1 MDMSQ
6 YLEIFIEETREHLQ
20 SLNQCLLGME
30 KNPEDNS
37 MLNEI
42 FRVAHTLK
50 GMSGT
55 MGFTR
60 MSRLT
65 HDMEDVLQAL
75 RNNEI
80 KVSTKLVDT
89 LFQCLDALESYTTMI
104 VETGSEGIEENESI
118 IKSLSDIINTTGAT
132 VTDAKPAAE
141 DEGAGETVK
150 SVSTLALDQYDQSI
164 IKKAADMGNNTYQIT
179 IKLNKG
185 CVLKSARAF
194 IIFKTLERHAEI
206 IKSEPVVQDIE
217 DEKFDFEFT
226 VIVVSKED
234 EDLFMRELNSISEV
248 EEVIIRL
255 IEEKRDVAEQAA
267 NTAIHEADPALNE
280 PAAEFAATT
289 ATAATAAAA
298 AAAVAAVETNAAKS
312 EAQSKKTKTGKTV
325 RVDIDRLDVL
335 LNLVSELIIQKT
347 RLEGL
352 EGIERTPD
360 YVETV
365 EYLERITTNLHDAVM
380 KVRMVPV
387 ETVFNRFPRM
397 IRDISKDLGKEVEL
411 IMSGEE
417 TELDRTVIDEIGDP
431 LIHLLR
437 NSVDHGIESIET
449 RKTLGKPEIGKIALR
464 AYQDGNNVVI
474 EVEDD
479 GEGIN
484 VEKVKKK
491 AIEKGLINKDMAAN
505 LTKKDIIDF
514 LFKPSFSTMD
524 VVTDLSGRGVGLDVV
539 KTKIEALGGTVEV
552 ETEFGKGSK
561 FFIRL
566 PLTLA
571 IIQALLVMVGKEKYA
586 IQLNSIQKITN
597 ITPDEIKL
605 VQKQEVVLYRNTVVP
620 IVRLDKVLE
629 VPKEEENPK
638 LLTLV
643 IVKRGDR
650 LTGFVVDKIIGQ
662 QEIVQKSLGKFLSGI
677 KVITSATIL
686 GDGNVALILDVNA
699 LAH

>member
-6 YLEIFIEETREHLQ
+6 YQEIFIEETKEHLQ
-20 SLNQCLLGME
+20 SLNQCLLTLE
-30 KNPEDNS
+30 KDPGDNS
-37 MLNEI
+37 VLNEI

-65 HDMEDVLQAL
+65 HDMENVLQAL
-75 RNNEI
+75 RNNEV
-80 KVSTKLVDT
+80 KVTTSLIDL
-89 LFQCLDALESYTTMI
+89 LFKCLDALENYTTM
-104 VETGSEGIEENESI
+104 VAETGSEGIEENLSI
-118 IKSLSDIINTTGAT
+118 IDALSNIIKGKAAQAAPAAKPSPSSVSVVHPTAISSATEDNYAILALNQYDTNIIN
-132 VTDAKPAAE
+132 
-141 DEGAGETVK
+141 
-150 SVSTLALDQYDQSI
+150 
-164 IKKAADMGNNTYQIT
+164 KAADLGNNTYQIT
-179 IKLNKG
+179 LKLNKG

-194 IIFKTLERHAEI
+194 VIFKTLERYSEI
-206 IKSEPVVQDIE
+206 IKSEPSVQDIE

-226 VIVVSKED
+226 VIVITKED
-234 EDLFMRELNSISEV
+234 EAIFVKELNSISEV
-248 EEVIIRL
+248 DKVIIRQVQA
-255 IEEKRDVAEQAA
+255 KRNVASSGVQASSA
-267 NTAIHEADPALNE
+267 PGNSQENPKDGQPSQLNT
-280 PAAEFAATT
+280 
-289 ATAATAAAA
+289 
-298 AAAVAAVETNAAKS
+298 ETNQTASDLSAKK
-312 EAQSKKTKTGKTV
+312 AKTGKTV
-325 RVDIDRLDVL
+325 RVDIERLDLL

-352 EGIERTPD
+352 EGITKTKD
-360 YVETV
+360 WVETL
-365 EYLERITTNLHDAVM
+365 EYLEKITTNLHDAVM

-397 IRDISKDLGKEVEL
+397 IRDISKNIGKEVEL
-411 IMSGEE
+411 IMTGEE

-437 NSVDHGIESIET
+437 NSVDHGIEPIEVRRSI
-449 RKTLGKPEIGKIALR
+449 GKPDTGKIALR

-479 GEGIN
+479 GAGIN
-484 VEKVKKK
+484 TEKVKKK

-505 LTKKDIIDF
+505 LTQKEIIDF
-514 LFKPSFSTMD
+514 LFKPSFSTAD
-524 VVTDLSGRGVGLDVV
+524 KVTDLSGRGVGLDVV
-539 KTKIEALGGTVEV
+539 KTKIEALGGIVEV
-552 ETEFGKGSK
+552 ETALGKGSR

-571 IIQALLVMVGKEKYA
+571 IIQALLVMVGNEKYA
-586 IQLNSIQKITN
+586 IQLSSIHKIMN
-597 ITPDEIKL
+597 IAPEEIKL
-605 VQKQEVVLYRNTVVP
+605 VQNQEVILYRNMVVP
-620 IVRLDKVLE
+620 IVRLDRVLE
-629 VPKEEENPK
+629 VPKEDGDTK
-638 LLTLV
+638 VLKLV

-650 LTGFVVDKIIGQ
+650 LTGFVVDKVLGQ

-677 KVITSATIL
+677 KVVTSATIL

>member
-20 SLNQCLLGME
+20 SLNQCLLQLE
-30 KNPEDNS
+30 KNPQDSS

-55 MGFTR
+55 MGFNR

-75 RNNEI
+75 RNNEM
-80 KVSTKLVDT
+80 KVSTELIDL
-89 LFQCLDALESYTTMI
+89 LFKCLDALEGYNARI
-104 VETGSEGIEENESI
+104 VETGSEGTEENTSI
-118 IKSLSDIINTTGAT
+118 INALAEMIEKKGAAGT
-132 VTDAKPAAE
+132 AAAAKASP
-141 DEGAGETVK
+141 GA
-150 SVSTLALDQYDQSI
+150 VSNASSPEQAVDLALNQYDLNVI
-164 IKKAADMGNNTYQIT
+164 NKAAALGNNAYQIT
-179 IKLNKG
+179 VKLNKG

-194 IIFKTLERHAEI
+194 IIFKTLERHSEI
-206 IKSEPVVQDIE
+206 IKSEPKVQDIE

-226 VIVVSKED
+226 VVVLSKED
-234 EDLFMRELNSISEV
+234 ESVFDKDLNSIAEV
-248 EEVIIRL
+248 DEVIIKL
-255 IEEKRDVAEQAA
+255 IKEKEAVVQPAAGEVAEDAD
-267 NTAIHEADPALNE
+267 NEAK
-280 PAAEFAATT
+280 AAESAENLAAQ
-289 ATAATAAAA
+289 ASQD
-298 AAAVAAVETNAAKS
+298 AVKR
-312 EAQSKKTKTGKTV
+312 TKTGKTV

-352 EGIERTPD
+352 EGIEKTQS

-365 EYLERITTNLHDAVM
+365 EYLERISTNLHDAVM

-397 IRDISKDLGKEVEL
+397 IRDISKSLGKEVEL
-411 IMSGEE
+411 RMSGEE

-437 NSVDHGIESIET
+437 NSCDHGIESIEQ
-449 RKTLGKPEIGKIALR
+449 RKSLGKPEVGVIELK

-474 EVEDD
+474 EVGDD
-479 GEGIN
+479 GQGIN
-484 VEKVKKK
+484 VDKVKKK
-491 AIEKGLINKDMAAN
+491 AIERGLINKDMAAN

-514 LFKPSFSTMD
+514 LFKPSFSTAD
-524 VVTDLSGRGVGLDVV
+524 KVTDLSGRGVGLDVV
-539 KTKIEALGGTVEV
+539 KTKIEALGGIVEV
-552 ETEFGKGSK
+552 ETELGKGSR
-561 FFIRL
+561 FYIRL

-571 IIQALLVMVGKEKYA
+571 IIQALLVMVGDEKYA
-586 IQLNSIQKITN
+586 IQLSSIHKITN
-597 ITPDEIKL
+597 IPADEIKL
-605 VQKQEVVLYRNTVVP
+605 VQKQEVVMYRNSVIPV
-620 IVRLDKVLE
+620 VRLDRVLE
-629 VPKEEENPK
+629 ISRGNEEKPKN
-638 LLTLV
+638 LTLV
-643 IVKRGDR
+643 IVKKGER
-650 LTGFVVDKIIGQ
+650 LTALVVDKILGQ

-677 KVITSATIL
+677 KIITSATIL

-699 LAH
+699 LAN

>member
-6 YLEIFIEETREHLQ
+6 YLEIFIEETKEHLQ
-20 SLNQCLLGME
+20 SLNQCLLQME
-30 KNPEDNS
+30 KDPEDAL

-42 FRVAHTLK
+42 FRVSHTLK

-60 MSRLT
+60 MARLT
-65 HDMEDVLQAL
+65 HDMEDVLQSL

-80 KVSTKLVDT
+80 KASPKLIDL
-89 LFQCLDALESYTTMI
+89 LFKCLDALDEYTTAI
-104 VETGSEGIEENESI
+104 VETGSEGTNDNLPIIEELAKIITERGSGLTATSETTPASVASTAASDEADSGDMQESAPDI
-118 IKSLSDIINTTGAT
+118 ELNQYDLDII
-132 VTDAKPAAE
+132 E
-141 DEGAGETVK
+141 
-150 SVSTLALDQYDQSI
+150 
-164 IKKAADMGNNTYQIT
+164 KASEMDNNTYQIT
-179 IKLNKG
+179 VKLDKG

-194 IIFKTLERHAEI
+194 IVFKTLERHSEI
-206 IKSEPVVQDIE
+206 IKSEPKVQDIE

-226 VIVVSKED
+226 VIVLSKE
-234 EDLFMRELNSISEV
+234 EQAVIHKELNSISEI
-248 EEVIIRL
+248 EEVIVKL
-255 IEEKRDVAEQAA
+255 IKAKNPLASSVMTKATPLADGDHEA
-267 NTAIHEADPALNE
+267 NTEHTDEDSSHHKVDS
-280 PAAEFAATT
+280 T
-289 ATAATAAAA
+289 A
-298 AAAVAAVETNAAKS
+298 
-312 EAQSKKTKTGKTV
+312 KKTKTGKTV

-360 YVETV
+360 YVETL

-411 IMSGEE
+411 RMSGEE

-437 NSVDHGIESIET
+437 NSCDHGIESIEQ
-449 RKTLGKPEIGKIALR
+449 RKKLGKPEVGTIELK

-474 EVEDD
+474 EVGDD
-479 GEGIN
+479 GQGIN
-484 VEKVKKK
+484 TEKVKKL
-491 AIEKGLINKDMAAN
+491 AIERGLINDDVAAN
-505 LTKKDIIDF
+505 LTKKDIIDY
-514 LFKPSFSTMD
+514 LFKPSFSTAD
-524 VVTDLSGRGVGLDVV
+524 HVTDLSGRGVGLDVV
-539 KTKIEALGGTVEV
+539 KTKIETLGGSVEV
-552 ETEFGKGSK
+552 ETELGKGSK

-571 IIQALLVMVGKEKYA
+571 IIQALLVMVGEEKYA
-586 IQLNSIQKITN
+586 IQLSTIHKIIN
-597 ITPDEIKL
+597 ITPEDIKL
-605 VQKQEVVLYRNTVVP
+605 VQKQEVVMYRNSVVP
-620 IVRLDKVLE
+620 IIRLDQVLE
-629 VPKEEENPK
+629 VPKDDSEEQK
-638 LLTLV
+638 AMTLV
-643 IVKRGDR
+643 IVKKGER
-650 LTGFVVDKIIGQ
+650 LTGFMVDRILGQ

-677 KVITSATIL
+677 KIITSATIL

-699 LAH
+699 LAM

>member
-6 YLEIFIEETREHLQ
+6 YMEIFIEESREHLQ
-20 SLNQCLLGME
+20 SLNQCLLQME
-30 KNPEDNS
+30 KNPSDNS

-42 FRVAHTLK
+42 FRVAHTIK
-50 GMSGT
+50 GMAGT

-60 MSRLT
+60 MTRLT
-65 HDMEDVLQAL
+65 HDMEDVLQSL

-80 KVSTKLVDT
+80 KASPKLIDL
-89 LFQCLDALESYTTMI
+89 LFRCLDALEGYTTEI
-104 VETGSEGIEENESI
+104 VETGTEGTEDNFAIINDLANI
-118 IKSLSDIINTTGAT
+118 IKEKNSDEA
-132 VTDAKPAAE
+132 APAAASE
-141 DEGAGETVK
+141 SVPSEAAGNASPGIIEAAPDIE
-150 SVSTLALDQYDQSI
+150 LNQYDISLI
-164 IKKAADMGNNTYQIT
+164 DKASDLNNNTYQIT
-179 IKLNKG
+179 VKLNKG

-194 IIFKTLERHAEI
+194 IIFKTLERYSEI
-206 IKSEPVVQDIE
+206 IKSEPKVQDIE

-226 VIVVSKED
+226 VIVLSKED
-234 EDLFMRELNSISEV
+234 EAVFNKELNSIAEV
-248 EEVIIRL
+248 DEVIIKL
-255 IEEKRDVAEQAA
+255 IKAKNPEAKVVETESE
-267 NTAIHEADPALNE
+267 TAPGDMEDH
-280 PAAEFAATT
+280 AAEHIDTGGIQQKHDNT
-289 ATAATAAAA
+289 P
-298 AAAVAAVETNAAKS
+298 
-312 EAQSKKTKTGKTV
+312 KKTKTGKTV

-397 IRDISKDLGKEVEL
+397 IRDVAKDLGKEVEL
-411 IMSGEE
+411 VMSGEE

-437 NSVDHGIESIET
+437 NSCDHGIESIEK
-449 RKTLGKPEIGKIALR
+449 RKSIGKSEVGRIDLK

-474 EVEDD
+474 EVGDD
-479 GEGIN
+479 GQGIN
-484 VEKVKKK
+484 VDKVKKK
-491 AIEKGLINKDMAAN
+491 AIERGLINKDAAAG

-514 LFKPSFSTMD
+514 LFKPSFSTAD
-524 VVTDLSGRGVGLDVV
+524 QISDLSGRGVGLDVV
-539 KTKIEALGGTVEV
+539 KTKIEALGGIVEV
-552 ETEFGKGSK
+552 ETELGKGSR

-571 IIQALLVMVGKEKYA
+571 IIQALLVMVGSEKYA
-586 IQLNSIQKITN
+586 IQLSTIHKITN
-597 ITPDEIKL
+597 ITPEDIKL
-605 VQKQEVVLYRNTVVP
+605 VQKQEVMMYRNTVIP

-629 VPKEEENPK
+629 VPKESHEEPK
-638 LLTLV
+638 SMTVV
-643 IVKRGDR
+643 IVKKGER
-650 LTGFVVDKIIGQ
+650 LTGFIVDSILGQ

-677 KVITSATIL
+677 KIITSATIL

>member
-20 SLNQCLLGME
+20 SLNQCLLKME

-37 MLNEI
+37 MLNEV

-65 HDMEDVLQAL
+65 HDMEDVLHAL
-75 RNNEI
+75 RSNEI
-80 KVSTKLVDT
+80 KVSPKLIDI
-89 LFQCLDALESYTTMI
+89 LFKCLDALDSYTTMV
-104 VETGSEGIEENESI
+104 VETGSEGTEEYLQI
-118 IKSLSDIINTTGAT
+118 IQALASVIKGEPHDEIVTT
-132 VTDAKPAAE
+132 VSAE
-141 DEGAGETVK
+141 PVK
-150 SVSTLALDQYDQSI
+150 SGNDSAVETLSLNQYDLNVI
-164 IKKAADMGNNTYQIT
+164 NKAADLGNNTYQIT

-185 CVLKSARAF
+185 CVLKSARSF
-194 IIFKTLERHAEI
+194 IIFKTLERHSEI
-206 IKSEPVVQDIE
+206 IKSQPKVEDIE

-226 VIVVSKED
+226 VVVISKEGEEVFNKD
-234 EDLFMRELNSISEV
+234 LNSISEV
-248 EEVIIRL
+248 DEIIIKL
-255 IEEKRDVAEQAA
+255 IEAKRQVVAQTVSDAA
-267 NTAIHEADPALNE
+267 STGTVKTIVQEENTVSTEADV
-280 PAAEFAATT
+280 TQVKT
-289 ATAATAAAA
+289 DTG
-298 AAAVAAVETNAAKS
+298 V
-312 EAQSKKTKTGKTV
+312 KKAKTGKTV

-352 EGIERTPD
+352 EGINKTQD
-360 YVETV
+360 YVETI

-397 IRDISKDLGKEVEL
+397 IRDISKDLGKEVL
-411 IMSGEE
+411 LTMSGEE

-437 NSVDHGIESIET
+437 NSVDHGIESTES
-449 RKTLGKPEIGKIALR
+449 RKSLGKDEAGNIALR

-484 VEKVKKK
+484 VDKVKKK
-491 AIEKGLINKDMAAN
+491 AIEKGLVNKDMAAN

-514 LFKPSFSTMD
+514 LFRPSFSTMD
-524 VVTDLSGRGVGLDVV
+524 KVTDLSGRGVGLDVV
-539 KTKIEALGGTVEV
+539 KTKIEALGGVVEV
-552 ETEFGKGSK
+552 ETELGKGSK

-571 IIQALLVMVGKEKYA
+571 IIQALLVMVGNEKYA
-586 IQLNSIQKITN
+586 IQLSSIQKIMN
-597 ITPDEIKL
+597 ITPEEIKL
-605 VQKQEVVLYRNTVVP
+605 VQKQEVVLYRNTVIP

-629 VPKEEENPK
+629 VPKEDVQPK

-650 LTGFVVDKIIGQ
+650 LTGFVVDKILGQ

-677 KVITSATIL
+677 KLITSATIL
-686 GDGNVALILDVNA
+686 GDGNVALIIDVNS

>member
-6 YLEIFIEETREHLQ
+6 YMEIFIEESKEHLQ
-20 SLNQCLLGME
+20 SLNQCLLQME
-30 KNPEDNS
+30 KNPADNS

-42 FRVAHTLK
+42 FRVAHTIK
-50 GMSGT
+50 GMAGT

-60 MSRLT
+60 MTRLT
-65 HDMEDVLQAL
+65 HDMEDVLQSL
-75 RNNEI
+75 RSNEI
-80 KVSTKLVDT
+80 KAGPKLIDL
-89 LFQCLDALESYTTMI
+89 LFKCLDALEGYTTAI
-104 VETGSEGIEENESI
+104 IETGTEGTEDNLQIINELANI
-118 IKSLSDIINTTGAT
+118 IKEKNSGEEL
-132 VTDAKPAAE
+132 PAAHTE
-141 DEGAGETVK
+141 PVPMTAVGNTSSGLIEVTPDI
-150 SVSTLALDQYDQSI
+150 ALNQYDINI
-164 IKKAADMGNNTYQIT
+164 IEKASDLDNNTYQIT

-194 IIFKTLERHAEI
+194 IIFKTLERHSEI
-206 IKSEPVVQDIE
+206 IKSEPNIQDIE
-217 DEKFDFEFT
+217 DEQFDYEFT
-226 VIVVSKED
+226 VIVLSKED
-234 EDLFMRELNSISEV
+234 ETVFDKELNSIAEV
-248 EEVIIRL
+248 DEVIIKL
-255 IEEKRDVAEQAA
+255 IKAKNPDAEK
-267 NTAIHEADPALNE
+267 
-280 PAAEFAATT
+280 AATDT
-289 ATAATAAAA
+289 DAEIVVQENQAPEHID
-298 AAAVAAVETNAAKS
+298 VEVGQQKLENT
-312 EAQSKKTKTGKTV
+312 SKKTKTGKTV

-360 YVETV
+360 YVETI

-397 IRDISKDLGKEVEL
+397 IRDVAKDLGKEVEL

-437 NSVDHGIESIET
+437 NSCDHGIESIEK
-449 RKTLGKPEIGKIALR
+449 RKSIGKSEVGRIDLK

-474 EVEDD
+474 EVGDD
-479 GEGIN
+479 GQGIN
-484 VEKVKKK
+484 VENVKKK
-491 AIEKGLINKDMAAN
+491 AIERGLINKDTVAG

-514 LFKPSFSTMD
+514 LFRPSFSTAD
-524 VVTDLSGRGVGLDVV
+524 QISDLSGRGVGLDVV

-552 ETEFGKGSK
+552 ETELGKGSR

-571 IIQALLVMVGKEKYA
+571 IIQALLVMVGDEKYA
-586 IQLNSIQKITN
+586 IQLSTIHKIAHISPN
-597 ITPDEIKL
+597 EIKL
-605 VQKQEVVLYRNTVVP
+605 VQKQEVMMYRNTVIP
-620 IVRLDKVLE
+620 IVRLDRVLE
-629 VPKEEENPK
+629 VPKNSYEEPK
-638 LLTLV
+638 SLTVV
-643 IVKRGDR
+643 IVKKGEK
-650 LTGFVVDKIIGQ
+650 LTGFIVDSILGQ

-677 KVITSATIL
+677 KIITSATIL

-699 LAH
+699 LAN